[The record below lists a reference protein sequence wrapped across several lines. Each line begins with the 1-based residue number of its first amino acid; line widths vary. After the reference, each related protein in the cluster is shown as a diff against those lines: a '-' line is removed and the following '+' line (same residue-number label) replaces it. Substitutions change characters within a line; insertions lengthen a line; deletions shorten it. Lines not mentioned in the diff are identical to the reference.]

1 MILIAD
7 SGSSKT
13 EWIVLSEGQEILRI
27 ETIGLNPYF
36 VDEGTIRATIEH
48 SSLLKYANKI
58 KQIEFFGAG
67 CSNKEKQEWLK
78 SVFQLSF
85 RKAVVSIYTD
95 IELAVK
101 ASAHNEP
108 CIVCILGTG
117 STFRIFDGKE
127 ISSKYSSLSYILGDE
142 GSGTYIAKA
151 LLRGVFYQ
159 NLSQDLRA
167 EFFKAYPIDSA
178 TLLQKIYNEPQANR
192 YLASFVPFC
201 KDNIQNPEIEKIVR
215 NAFEQFYLEHLEKLP
230 ELKSYPVHFIGS
242 IALYFEDQLRYI
254 ARKYKFT
261 IGIIVQKPLSKVIEQ
276 YV

>member
-1 MILIAD
+1 MILLAD

-13 EWIVLSEGQEILRI
+13 EWILLDGGKEILRT

-36 VDEGTIRATIEH
+36 VDEGTIRATVEH
-48 SSLLKYANKI
+48 SPLFKYAKKI

-67 CSNKEKQEWLK
+67 CSNEEKQAWLK

-85 RKAVVSIYTD
+85 QKATVSIYTD

-108 CIVCILGTG
+108 CIVCIFGTG

-127 ISSKYSSLSYILGDE
+127 IKSKYSSLSYILGDE

-159 NLSQDLRA
+159 NFSPELISA
-167 EFFKAYPIDSA
+167 FFKAYPIDSA
-178 TLLQKIYNEPQANR
+178 TLLQKTYNEPQANR

-201 KDNIQNPEIEKIVR
+201 KEHITSPEIEKIVL
-215 NAFEQFYLEHLEKLP
+215 NAFEQFYFEHLQKLP
-230 ELKSYPVHFIGS
+230 EIKSYPVHFIGS
-242 IALYFEDQLRYI
+242 IALYFEEQLQAI
-254 ARKYKFT
+254 ARKHHFT
-261 IGIIVQKPLSKVIEQ
+261 IGRIVQKPLSKVLEQ
-276 YV
+276 YI

>member
-1 MILIAD
+1 M
-7 SGSSKT
+7 T
-13 EWIVLSEGQEILRI
+13 
-27 ETIGLNPYF
+27 
-36 VDEGTIRATIEH
+36 
-48 SSLLKYANKI
+48 
-58 KQIEFFGAG
+58 
-67 CSNKEKQEWLK
+67 
-78 SVFQLSF
+78 
-85 RKAVVSIYTD
+85 
-95 IELAVK
+95 
-101 ASAHNEP
+101 
-108 CIVCILGTG
+108 
-117 STFRIFDGKE
+117 
-127 ISSKYSSLSYILGDE
+127 
-142 GSGTYIAKA
+142 
-151 LLRGVFYQ
+151 
-159 NLSQDLRA
+159 
-167 EFFKAYPIDSA
+167 